1 MCFFVSGLFGVTQ
14 CFRGSSMLYH
24 VSVLHSFL
32 QLNTIPLYGYIMF
45 CLSIFS
51 VDGQLFHFCLL
62 AVMSNAALNIHVTFF
77 VCIPVFNS
85 FGFIP
90 EGGIAESRRFL
101 FGELPYCFPQWLYYF
116 TFSPI
121 VHEGSGFST
130 SLPILVIFLFSLIIA
145 IFVGMKWYC
154 EFYLHFLTND

>member
-1 MCFFVSGLFGVTQ
+1 
-14 CFRGSSMLYH
+14 
-24 VSVLHSFL
+24 
-32 QLNTIPLYGYIMF
+32 MF

-90 EGGIAESRRFL
+90 EGGIAESSRFL

-154 EFYLHFLTND
+154 EFYLHFLTNDWWCSISFHALIGLLWSSLEKCLFKSFAWF